1 MGAQVVTVNDV
12 LDGHMA
18 LDIQCL
24 DRIYL
29 NAYIPR
35 LQTSAQVVAFLS
47 GHLGYP
53 FPSPALFNQLGQ
65 RFRRAVAAYAQTH
78 DIPWVQFGKDD
89 DKLAVM
95 RAHLD
100 RQAATGTSGVAAI
113 GVAQEFQRVW
123 AATEGKTSAGT
134 PRWSFYKA
142 DRRVT
147 CYYFYLWDADFGP
160 AFVKVCAY
168 FPYPG
173 KIWVNGHEWAKRQ
186 ATKAGIGF
194 TDLSNGFAACED
206 PQALQRICD
215 RLGPGTIGVFIQRW
229 LARLPL
235 PLTDTDRDA
244 GYWWETSM
252 RQVEVARTVV
262 FDAPR
267 HARGFFEALI
277 VDNLDLGRPHNVEI
291 IFGRRVRRDTIG
303 TFRTAIDRRDD
314 GGVLLNVFYRH
325 SRIKQYLKDGRAM
338 RIETVGNTPATWAA
352 TLGCATWMSC
362 RPRRV
367 PATSGSCK
375 LNGSVRAA
383 CLGVQPLSGSR
394 VPPWVRRGAGGPGL
408 AVRRS
413 SGHGP
418 DRRPVPDAA
427 RRDRLHQQAP
437 PRLDRRAARQRL
449 PPRPDDLRP
458 QAAAPGRAH
467 PTTAP
472 QQPLHPHR
480 RRHPHRRLLHQ
491 ALQPA
496 AGPTHRRRP
505 APSTPGPARR
515 AGHHHPPRRR
525 LRDPRP
531 PSPGRVKLDTNVQK
545 PATKDRYA
553 APRRC
558 SEPVAPT
565 GSSGRGRVRVTLP
578 PWMS

>member
-1 MGAQVVTVNDV
+1 MGGRVVTVNDV
-12 LDGHMA
+12 LDGHTT

-53 FPSPALFNQLGQ
+53 FPSPALFNQIGQ
-65 RFRRAVAAYAQTH
+65 RFRRAVASYAEAN

-100 RQAATGTSGVAAI
+100 RQAATGKSGVAAI

-123 AATEGKTSAGT
+123 AATEGKTATGT

-173 KIWVNGHEWAKRQ
+173 KIWLNGHEWAKRQ

-194 TDLSNGFAACED
+194 TELSNGFAACED
-206 PQALQRICD
+206 PQALQVICD
-215 RLGPGTIGVFIQRW
+215 RLGPGTINVFVERW

-252 RQVEVARTVV
+252 RQVEVSRTIV

-303 TFRTAIDRRDD
+303 TFRTAIDRHDN
-314 GGVLLNVFYRH
+314 GGVVVNVFYRH

-338 RIETVGNTPATWAA
+338 RIETVVNTPRDLGCHARLPNLDDLQAKARACNQRILQAERVGQGCVLASPAFERIAHPTVDPAGRRTPALRFGDPRVMALTGALCQTLLAA
-352 TLGCATWMSC
+352 TGFTNKSLRAVIAGLLGSDY
-362 RPRRV
+362 RPGQMTYDLRR
-367 PATSGSCK
+367 
-375 LNGSVRAA
+375 LR
-383 CLGVQPLSGSR
+383 L
-394 VPPWVRRGAGGPGL
+394 AGL
-408 AVRRS
+408 I
-413 SGHGP
+413 
-418 DRRPVPDAA
+418 
-427 RRDRLHQQAP
+427 
-437 PRLDRRAARQRL
+437 QRL
-449 PPRPDDLRP
+449 PRSNRYTLTADGIRIAVFYTKIYNRLLVPLTGADQP
-458 QAAAPGRAH
+458 QAPAELRAALA
-467 PTTAP
+467 TIS
-472 QQPLHPHR
+472 
-480 RRHPHRRLLHQ
+480 RHV
-491 ALQPA
+491 
-496 AGPTHRRRP
+496 
-505 APSTPGPARR
+505 
-515 AGHHHPPRRR
+515 
-525 LRDPRP
+525 D
-531 PSPGRVKLDTNVQK
+531 D
-545 PATKDRYA
+545 YA
-553 APRRC
+553 ARARLPR
-558 SEPVAPT
+558 AA
-565 GSSGRGRVRVTLP
+565 
-578 PWMS
+578 